1 MPIEEL
7 IEEPE
12 IDTKRPRPHRS
23 RKWIWLPLVL
33 VAAYGLW
40 HYRPVAATAAPE
52 GAATGGG
59 RGGRGA
65 GGANAVVS
73 VVAAAATKGSI
84 PLYLRGIGNVT
95 PAATV
100 TLHSRVD
107 GQIVNVHF
115 TEGQFVHKDDLLVEI
130 DPRPYE
136 AALAQAQGQ
145 LAHDSALYN
154 DDQVDYQRFQ
164 ALYDKG
170 LIPKQQLDS
179 QAALVNEFQGAMA
192 SDNAAITTAKLN
204 VAYSRVTAPIS
215 GRIGLRLV
223 DPGNVVHANDTTG
236 LVIITQ
242 VQPIAVLF
250 SLPQENLQKVY
261 GELRAGR
268 HPQVAALDSANAKQL
283 AVGTLLTIDDAIDP
297 ATGTFRCKAM
307 FDNADNAL
315 FPNQF
320 VNVRM
325 LVGQAG
331 DVTIVP
337 SSAIQRGPQGTYVF
351 VMSPANTVNMR
362 TVTVAVTEGTQV
374 GLSSGLQPGD
384 KVVVDGADRL
394 QEGSRVQTSAPGQGQ
409 GQGGQGQGLT
419 QGRGQGRGRGASQ

>member
-12 IDTKRPRPHRS
+12 VETKTNRPSPRRA
-23 RKWIWLPLVL
+23 RKWIWLPVFL
-33 VAAYGLW
+33 VAAYGVW
-40 HYRPVAATAAPE
+40 HYRPAAATIAPE
-52 GAATGGG
+52 GTGAGGG

-65 GGANAVVS
+65 AGANAVVP

-84 PLYLRGIGNVT
+84 PVYLRGIGNVT

-107 GQIVNVHF
+107 GQIVTVHF

-145 LAHDSALYN
+145 LAHDTALYN

-164 ALYDKG
+164 NLYDKG

-179 QAALVNEFQGAMA
+179 QAALVNEYQGAMQ

-204 VAYSRVTAPIS
+204 VTYSRVTAPIS

-223 DPGNVVHANDTTG
+223 DPGNITHANDTTG
-236 LVIITQ
+236 LAIITQ

-250 SLPQENLQKVY
+250 SLPQDNLQKVY
-261 GELRAGR
+261 AQLRSGR
-268 HPQVAALDSANAKQL
+268 HPEVTALDSANSTRL

-307 FDNADNAL
+307 FDNTDNAL

-320 VNVRM
+320 VNVQM
-325 LVGQAG
+325 LIGQADG
-331 DVTIVP
+331 MTIVP
-337 SSAIQRGPQGTYVF
+337 PSAIQRGPQGTYVF
-351 VMSPANTVNMR
+351 VISPSSTVNVR
-362 TVTVAVTEGTQV
+362 PVTVTVTEGNQV
-374 GLSSGLQPGD
+374 GVSSGLQAGD
-384 KVVVDGADRL
+384 RVVVDGADKL
-394 QEGSRVQTSAPGQGQ
+394 QEGTRVQTS
-409 GQGGQGQGLT
+409 
-419 QGRGQGRGRGASQ
+419 GRGRSSAP